1 MSTDLPS
8 EVRRPPES
16 RSAGEVTQTVG
27 QPRAGALARWLETQP
42 RAVSR
47 AELLA
52 RWSTWSL
59 DTAIS
64 RGTVVRVLP
73 GVYAGPSHAA
83 EALVRAQ
90 AVCLWSRR
98 ATVGGLSAM
107 QLCNHELPAPT
118 TVDIVLPYGSRV
130 RSPDWVRVREQR
142 GVRTWCHLREVRC
155 LVPEAALLDAWHR
168 EPVGIGRDVVYR
180 ALWLRVCTPGQL
192 ARALAA
198 APRVSG
204 RRDLAR
210 LLAQFEAGAT
220 SPLEVMARREVF
232 VGRRFGEF
240 EWQAELVIAGRPRRP
255 DMLHRRARLV
265 VELDGRRYHSGDDA
279 AARDRARDTEFAA
292 AGFTTL
298 RFGFQDLCRRPE
310 WCRAAVSRAVEA
322 RL

>member
-1 MSTDLPS
+1 
-8 EVRRPPES
+8 
-16 RSAGEVTQTVG
+16 VTQTARQLRV
-27 QPRAGALARWLETQP
+27 GALARWLETQP

-52 RWSTWSL
+52 GWSAWSL
-59 DTAIS
+59 DTALS

-83 EALVRAQ
+83 DALVRAQ
-90 AVCLWSRR
+90 SVCLWSRR

-107 QLCNHELPAPT
+107 HLYHQELPAPT
-118 TVDIVLPYGSRV
+118 TVDIVLPHGSRV
-130 RSPDWVRVREQR
+130 RAPDWVRVREQPE
-142 GVRTWCHLREVRC
+142 VRAACHLRDVRC

-168 EPVGIGRDVVYR
+168 ESVGIGRDLVYR
-180 ALWLRVCTPGQL
+180 ALWLRVCTPRQL

-210 LLAQFEAGAT
+210 LLAHFEAGAT

-240 EWQAELVIAGRPRRP
+240 EWQAELAIAGRLRRP

-279 AARDRARDTEFAA
+279 AARDRTRDIELAA

-298 RFGFQDLCRRPE
+298 RFDFQELRRRPD
-310 WCRAAVSRAVEA
+310 WCRAVVLRAVEA